1 MPQRTLRMNN
11 DGLNFAISTGGGLF
25 AWWLAAFS
33 AILPILWVVYVVIL
47 IAIKLTELYQKNA
60 QFRRVCDWLV
70 NRFRRGPHG

>member
-1 MPQRTLRMNN
+1 MNN

-33 AILPILWVVYVVIL
+33 AILPILWVAYVVIL

-60 QFRRVCDWLV
+60 QFRRGCDWLA
-70 NRFRRGPHG
+70 NRFRRGRHG